1 MLDNTQIDRIFK
13 KLRKIYPII
22 TGTAIGLFLS
32 GNIVPIPPNFPYSHG
47 IWGVMGVCIIILIS
61 FIFSYLSYVIKKK
74 IGLLQKKDGEA

>member
-32 GNIVPIPPNFPYSHG
+32 ENIVPIPPNFPYSHG
-47 IWGVMGVCIIILIS
+47 IWDTVH
-61 FIFSYLSYVIKKK
+61 K
-74 IGLLQKKDGEA
+74 IV